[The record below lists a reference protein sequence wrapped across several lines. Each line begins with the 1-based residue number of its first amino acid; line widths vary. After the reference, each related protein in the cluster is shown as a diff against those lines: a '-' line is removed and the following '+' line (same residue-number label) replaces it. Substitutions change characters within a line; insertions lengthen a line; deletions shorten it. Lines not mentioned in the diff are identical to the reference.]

1 MVRISELARAAG
13 VGISTVRFYER
24 RGLVTP
30 TTRTHG
36 GYRHYDR
43 EALRRLK
50 FIRRAQRLGFTLAE
64 VEQILAI
71 SVSVSVSVASD
82 DLGDVISEKV
92 TEIEQRLRDLDR
104 VRLALLEVAAN
115 GVQEQCPIIAAL
127 DQSAMD

>member
-36 GYRHYDR
+36 GYRHYDH

-64 VEQILAI
+64 VEQILA
-71 SVSVSVSVASD
+71 VSGLDAA
-82 DLGDVISEKV
+82 DLGGVISEKV
-92 TEIEQRLRDLDR
+92 AEIEQRRRDLDR

-127 DQSAMD
+127 ED

>member
-30 TTRTHG
+30 TARTHG
-36 GYRHYDR
+36 GYRHYDH

-64 VEQILAI
+64 VEQILA
-71 SVSVSVSVASD
+71 VSTATD
-82 DLGDVISEKV
+82 DLGGVISEKV
-92 TEIEQRLRDLDR
+92 AEIEQRLRDLDR
-104 VRLALLEVAAN
+104 VRLALLEIAEN
-115 GVQEQCPIIAAL
+115 GVREQCPIIAAL
-127 DQSAMD
+127 DGSTKD

>member
-30 TTRTHG
+30 TARTHG

-71 SVSVSVSVASD
+71 SVSVSVASD

-92 TEIEQRLRDLDR
+92 SEIEQRLRDLDR

>member
-30 TTRTHG
+30 TARTHG
-36 GYRHYDR
+36 GYRHYDH

-64 VEQILAI
+64 VEQILA
-71 SVSVSVSVASD
+71 VSGLDAA
-82 DLGDVISEKV
+82 DLGGVISEKV
-92 TEIEQRLRDLDR
+92 AEIEQRRRDLDR
-104 VRLALLEVAAN
+104 VRLALLEVAAT

-127 DQSAMD
+127 ED

>member
-71 SVSVSVSVASD
+71 SVSVSVATD
-82 DLGDVISEKV
+82 DLSDVISEKV

>member
-1 MVRISELARAAG
+1 MRISELARAAG

-30 TTRTHG
+30 TARTHG
-36 GYRHYDR
+36 GYRHYDP

-64 VEQILAI
+64 VEQILA
-71 SVSVSVSVASD
+71 VSQPGAD
-82 DLGDVISEKV
+82 DFGEVITEKV
-92 TEIEQRLRDLDR
+92 AEIERRQRDLDR

-127 DQSAMD
+127 DESAVD

>member
-36 GYRHYDR
+36 GYRYYDR

-64 VEQILAI
+64 VEQILA
-71 SVSVSVSVASD
+71 VSVATD

-92 TEIEQRLRDLDR
+92 AEIEQRLRDLDR

-115 GVQEQCPIIAAL
+115 GVQERCPIIAAL
-127 DQSAMD
+127 DQSALD

>member
-50 FIRRAQRLGFTLAE
+50 FIRRAARLGFTLTE
-64 VEQILAI
+64 VAQILAF
-71 SVSVSVSVASD
+71 STEFAG
-82 DLGDVISEKV
+82 LEDVITEKV
-92 TEIEQRLRDLDR
+92 GEIEQRMRDLDR
-104 VRLALLEVAAN
+104 VRLALLDVAAN
-115 GVQEQCPIIAAL
+115 GVQEQCPVVAAL
-127 DQSAMD
+127 NE

>member
-1 MVRISELARAAG
+1 MVRISELARAAE

-30 TTRTHG
+30 TARTHG

-64 VEQILAI
+64 VEQILA
-71 SVSVSVSVASD
+71 VSGAAGD
-82 DLGDVISEKV
+82 DFGDVITEKV
-92 TEIEQRLRDLDR
+92 AEIEQRLRDLDR

-127 DQSAMD
+127 D

>member
-30 TTRTHG
+30 TARTHG
-36 GYRHYDR
+36 GYRHYDP

-64 VEQILAI
+64 VEQILA
-71 SVSVSVSVASD
+71 VSRPGAD
-82 DLGDVISEKV
+82 DFGEVITEKV
-92 TEIEQRLRDLDR
+92 AEIEQRQRDLDR

-127 DQSAMD
+127 DESTVD

>member
-1 MVRISELARAAG
+1 MRISELARAAG

-30 TTRTHG
+30 TSRSGT

-64 VEQILAI
+64 VEQILA
-71 SVSVSVSVASD
+71 VSGATGD
-82 DLGDVISEKV
+82 DFGDVITEKV
-92 TEIEQRLRDLDR
+92 AEIEQRLRDLDR
-104 VRLALLEVAAN
+104 VRTALLEVAAN

-127 DQSAMD
+127 D

>member
-30 TTRTHG
+30 TARTHG

-64 VEQILAI
+64 VEQILA
-71 SVSVSVSVASD
+71 VSGGAD
-82 DLGDVISEKV
+82 EDFGDVITEKV
-92 TEIEQRLRDLDR
+92 AEIEQRLRDLDR

-127 DQSAMD
+127 D

>member
-30 TTRTHG
+30 TTRTRS

-50 FIRRAQRLGFTLAE
+50 FIRRAQRLGFTLTE
-64 VEQILAI
+64 VEQLLTM
-71 SVSVSVSVASD
+71 STLD
-82 DLGDVISEKV
+82 GDLGDVITGKV
-92 TEIEQRLRDLDR
+92 AEIDHRLRDLER
-104 VRLALLEVAAN
+104 VRHALLDVAAN
-115 GVQEQCPIIAAL
+115 GVREQCPVVAAL
-127 DQSAMD
+127 NDS

>member
-1 MVRISELARAAG
+1 MRISELARAAG

-24 RGLVTP
+24 RGLVVP

-36 GYRHYDR
+36 GYRHYDH

-64 VEQILAI
+64 VEQLLG
-71 SVSVSVSVASD
+71 VD
-82 DLGDVISEKV
+82 DFGDVITEKV
-92 TEIEQRLRDLDR
+92 AEIEQRQRDLDR

-115 GVQEQCPIIAAL
+115 GVREQCPIIAAL
-127 DQSAMD
+127 NED